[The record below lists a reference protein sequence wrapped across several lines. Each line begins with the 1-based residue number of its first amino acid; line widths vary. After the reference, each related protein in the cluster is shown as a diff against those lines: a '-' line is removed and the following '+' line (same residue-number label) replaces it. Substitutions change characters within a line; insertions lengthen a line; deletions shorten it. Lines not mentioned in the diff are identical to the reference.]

1 MGRNEMWSVVLLGL
15 LLQATLWAGS
25 PGESGIAAASSMPNP
40 DLALARYLAAASQA
54 PAWSTATID
63 IEASIPRLAKH
74 GHLRAIR
81 RGPGGSPPFGRPEYQ
96 VLEMDGDRTVRQ
108 QVIARYLSAEVEAA
122 VLPLASVAIA
132 TANYR
137 FRYRGSIADGGT
149 LAYIFEIT
157 PQKKRA
163 GLIRG
168 QLWIDAG
175 TGLVL
180 RQAGYLVRSPS
191 IFVRRVNITRDTAV
205 RDGVAY
211 ERTTRLEIDTR
222 LAGRV
227 DVTITERPYE
237 PATDGV
243 KGICQPDYT
252 SVSRACDLRI
262 PSLSIRN

>member
-1 MGRNEMWSVVLLGL
+1 MWSVVLLGL

-81 RGPGGSPPFGRPEYQ
+81 RGPGGTPPFGRSEYQ
-96 VLEMDGDRTVRQ
+96 VLQMDGDRTVRQ
-108 QVIARYLSAEVEAA
+108 QAIARYLSAEVEAA
-122 VLPLASVAIA
+122 ALPPASVAIA
-132 TANYR
+132 PANYR

-149 LAYIFEIT
+149 LAYIFEIA
-157 PQKKRA
+157 PKKKRG

-175 TGLVL
+175 SGLVL
-180 RQAGYLVRSPS
+180 RQTATWSAVLRYLCGASKLRA
-191 IFVRRVNITRDTAV
+191 I
-205 RDGVAY
+205 
-211 ERTTRLEIDTR
+211 RLF
-222 LAGRV
+222 
-227 DVTITERPYE
+227 
-237 PATDGV
+237 ATGQRMS
-243 KGICQPDYT
+243 GP
-252 SVSRACDLRI
+252 RACGSTRAWSDAR
-262 PSLSIRN
+262 S